1 MSNEWAGV
9 MHANMPKYV
18 KGLENLVMRDRILLA
33 MLKKNGRIEYNKS
46 SHECIWHVKFSQP
59 EVEPYEDGS
68 VIDFQRHDPARKCS
82 LDWRGYVAQ
91 DVMTKKERLMNKS
104 DVAIYKR
111 YDTIATNLREAM
123 TDTFGNEI
131 YIDGNA
137 AGNESRMHG
146 IESFM
151 GYTTTTSASK
161 LAAPDDNYAGRNT
174 DLQDQGGSWSSTL
187 ATPPV
192 SGGTDWPNGSGSSEY
207 DFYSPK
213 LVNTAFDWGA
223 GSAGWANQADLI
235 IRRVVS
241 YLRLTGGKQGRPDL
255 LLTNGEWL
263 AQYKDLQASKQRI
276 IVPHSTADDLG
287 FDDSVRQ
294 EGLVLYDD
302 FECPEETAY
311 VFNINRMKLQTLH
324 DSLFYSE
331 GPDYLLDNLSWRWVV
346 GYFGNLQFQPKYF
359 AKIADFT

>member
-9 MHANMPKYV
+9 IHANMPNYI
-18 KGLENLVMRDRILLA
+18 KGLENLVMRDRVLLA
-33 MLKKNGRIEYNKS
+33 MLKKHGRIEYNKS
-46 SHECIWHVKFSQP
+46 SFESIWTVKYSQP
-59 EVEPYEDGS
+59 EVEPYEDGA
-68 VIDFQRHDPARKCS
+68 VIDFQRHDPALRCS

-91 DVMTKKERLMNKS
+91 DVMTKKERLMNQGETQ
-104 DVAIYKR
+104 IYNR
-111 YDTIATNLREAM
+111 YDTIATNLKESI
-123 TDTFGNEI
+123 TDTFGAEI

-137 AGNESRMHG
+137 SGNESRMHG

-161 LAAPDDNYAGRNT
+161 FAAPDDDYAGRAT

-192 SGGTDWPNGSGSSEY
+192 SGGTDWPNGTGTSEY

-213 LVNTAFDWGA
+213 LFNTAFDWGL
-223 GSAGWANQADLI
+223 STAGWNLQADLI
-235 IRRVVS
+235 IRRVAS
-241 YLRLTGGKQGRPDL
+241 TMRLTGGRAGRPDI

-276 IVPHSTADDLG
+276 IVPHKAADDLG
-287 FDDSVRQ
+287 FPESVNQ
-294 EGLVLYDD
+294 EGIMLYDD

-311 VFNINRMKLQTLH
+311 VFNINQMKLQTLH
-324 DSLFYSE
+324 DSLFFSE

-346 GYFGNLQFQPKYF
+346 GFFGNLQFKPKFF